1 MIIKNNSGNI
11 IFTGDDMSYANL
23 SEADLY
29 EADLSGANLSG
40 ANLSKADLYEADL
53 YEADLSGAILSGT
66 NLSGADLSGAI
77 LSGANLSHVPTI
89 WGGYL
94 GRHYIFAWWKGEEC
108 IVKIGCIEYSLE
120 KWLEVYNRVGEIE
133 KYSPQ
138 DIKIYGNFLQFI
150 KDNFKSGRTS
160 KRK

>member
-1 MIIKNNSGNI
+1 
-11 IFTGDDMSYANL
+11 MSYANL
-23 SEADLY
+23 S

-40 ANLSKADLYEADL
+40 ANLSGAILSNTILSGAN
-53 YEADLSGAILSGT
+53 LSGAILSK
-66 NLSGADLSGAI
+66 AD

>member
-29 EADLSGANLSG
+29 EADLSGA
-40 ANLSKADLYEADL
+40 
-53 YEADLSGAILSGT
+53 ILSGT
-66 NLSGADLSGAI
+66 NLSGTNLSGAILSGADLSGAI